1 MTRRTTGII
10 LVVGALLAAL
20 AQAMGWSVPVLKLP
34 FIFGNKIFGYG
45 LVAAAFLVGFCWAL
59 RGGPWQWN
67 PTTIKKWQRFR
78 SIRRGYIAF
87 LLLLVLAVIAM
98 LDTALVGK
106 RALIVRYEGKTYFPF
121 VQPMYSGKTFGLDYE
136 AEADYRE
143 LKKKWKDESSKN
155 WLILPLVPY
164 DSRLDSPPQIM
175 TVVEKNGV
183 AYIEGSDEP
192 FNGRAYTSFIDK
204 PSQKRQEFIF
214 RRGIK
219 NGEMRGWDEKNV
231 PIEKGRYEN
240 GQLVNYTEFQPGSVA
255 QASAQGTTTMKTLL
269 YPPNSPSLATR
280 HFLGTNS
287 SGIDVLAVL
296 FGGWQQMLMAAL
308 LFVVLIFAIGVTIG
322 GVLGYFGGWIDLM
335 GQRFLE
341 IWSVLPFLFIV
352 IIINSL
358 ITPTFA
364 TVVIVLAIFGWVG
377 TAEFFRTATYKERER
392 DYVAAARLQGAST
405 PRIIFRHVLPNVI
418 AILITLAPFQIVGV
432 ISSISALDFLGFGLP
447 PDLPSWGRL
456 LQEGTDNF
464 NAPWIVGSAFVA
476 IVITLLI
483 FTFIGE
489 AIREAFD
496 PKKFTRYE

>member
-1 MTRRTTGII
+1 M
-10 LVVGALLAAL
+10 
-20 AQAMGWSVPVLKLP
+20 
-34 FIFGNKIFGYG
+34 
-45 LVAAAFLVGFCWAL
+45 
-59 RGGPWQWN
+59 
-67 PTTIKKWQRFR
+67 
-78 SIRRGYIAF
+78 SI
-87 LLLLVLAVIAM
+87 
-98 LDTALVGK
+98 
-106 RALIVRYEGKTYFPF
+106 
-121 VQPMYSGKTFGLDYE
+121 
-136 AEADYRE
+136 
-143 LKKKWKDESSKN
+143 
-155 WLILPLVPY
+155 
-164 DSRLDSPPQIM
+164 
-175 TVVEKNGV
+175 VEKNGLFM
-183 AYIEGSDEP
+183 IEGLDEP
-192 FNGRAYTSFIDK
+192 FNGRAYTSFTHK
-204 PSQKRQEFIF
+204 TSQKRQEFIF

-231 PIEKGRYEN
+231 PIEKGRYDN

-255 QASAQGTTTMKTLL
+255 QASAQGGTMLKTLL
-269 YPPNSPSLATR
+269 YPPNPPSLATR

-296 FGGWQQMLMAAL
+296 FGGWQQMLLAAL
-308 LFVVLIFAIGVTIG
+308 LFIVLIFAIGVTIG
-322 GVLGYFGGWIDLM
+322 GVLGYFGSWIDLI
-335 GQRFLE
+335 GQRLLE

-476 IVITLLI
+476 MVAVLLL